1 MINYED
7 KIYLINLKIDFW
19 RQRLEESRNAIGIL
33 KDLGNQVKIDSN
45 LLDIDNYSK
54 ITLALEQ
61 EKMSLTNQD

>member
-1 MINYED
+1 MINYDD

-19 RQRLEESRNAIGIL
+19 TQRLQESRNAVVIL
-33 KDLGNQVKIDSN
+33 KDLGNQIKIDSN

-54 ITLALEQ
+54 VILALEQ

>member
-19 RQRLEESRNAIGIL
+19 TQRLEESRNSMSIL
-33 KDLGNQVKIDSN
+33 NDLGNQIKIDSN

-54 ITLALEQ
+54 VILALEQ

>member
-19 RQRLEESRNAIGIL
+19 TQRLQESRNAVVIL
-33 KDLGNQVKIDSN
+33 KDLGNQIKIDKN

-54 ITLALEQ
+54 VILALEQ

>member
-19 RQRLEESRNAIGIL
+19 TQRLEESRNAIDIL

-45 LLDIDNYSK
+45 SLDIDNYSK
-54 ITLALEQ
+54 VILALEQ